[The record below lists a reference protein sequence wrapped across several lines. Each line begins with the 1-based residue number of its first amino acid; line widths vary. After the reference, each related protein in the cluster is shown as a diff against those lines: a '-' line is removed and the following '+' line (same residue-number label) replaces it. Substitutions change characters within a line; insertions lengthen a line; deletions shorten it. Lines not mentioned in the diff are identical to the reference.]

1 MLTKL
6 GVAPRFAEL
15 TPRALS
21 YLVLTHD
28 GLYDDAHDVYK
39 VAFTS
44 RLNAAKGLLPL
55 PDGQD
60 LSHATVLGLVSRAAD
75 FAQSFAAVM
84 VDQKLFPAYTAMD
97 SQAARRELQQHLGT
111 ADAYLPCLEHAFLV
125 EPAPSLTCPNPPWTT
140 CSRKSLPSATCAM
153 TISAR

>member
-1 MLTKL
+1 MTALDVSAAVRAMLTKL

-60 LSHATVLGLVSRAAD
+60 LSHATVLGLVSRHVLHHGLVLAD
-75 FAQSFAAVM
+75 GSGHSAGQGV
-84 VDQKLFPAYTAMD
+84 
-97 SQAARRELQQHLGT
+97 RRPI
-111 ADAYLPCLEHAFLV
+111 A
-125 EPAPSLTCPNPPWTT
+125 
-140 CSRKSLPSATCAM
+140 
-153 TISAR
+153 